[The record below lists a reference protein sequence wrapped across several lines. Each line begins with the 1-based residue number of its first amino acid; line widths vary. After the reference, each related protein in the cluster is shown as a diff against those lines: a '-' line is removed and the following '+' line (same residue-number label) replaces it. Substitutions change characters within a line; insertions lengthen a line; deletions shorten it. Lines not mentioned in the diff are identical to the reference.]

1 MLVLIRL
8 ITSDYVL
15 YNPLG
20 ILMGVRGYPDLP
32 NSQTSM
38 TRRFKRF
45 VFLYRRSTGIPVF
58 STSVPNKLAYLI
70 VCFTLFTELFK
81 KSFTKILDM
90 PSFEFIYDEKR

>member
-1 MLVLIRL
+1 
-8 ITSDYVL
+8 
-15 YNPLG
+15 
-20 ILMGVRGYPDLP
+20 MGVRGYPDLP

-38 TRRFKRF
+38 TRRFKRA
-45 VFLYRRSTGIPVF
+45 VILYRRSIPVF
-58 STSVPNKLAYLI
+58 SSSVPNKLAYLI